1 MVSRSKGGLAK
12 IRKPINLRIRGSSNE
27 GEEEQEKEL
36 IEALNTIEFSLI
48 NAGSANKTNS
58 VFDSASEAI

>member
-1 MVSRSKGGLAK
+1 M
-12 IRKPINLRIRGSSNE
+12 NLRIRGSSNE